1 MALLKVAGAM
11 LAASLVAPAFATDC
25 SEVGT
30 PVERNFD
37 KPACMLNKSP
47 YISDLTLTNDHIW
60 VLTGKVAIVGD
71 NQNSA
76 TLLIQPGTKLV
87 GDSGKD
93 YLLIRRGSQIVA
105 QGTANAPIVMTSSK
119 PVGQR
124 SRGDWGG
131 LVISGNAPVN
141 GCGLEDQNDPTR
153 GFCELKG
160 EGDSGLYGGGNPEDS
175 SGVLEYVVVEYAG
188 NEVTK
193 GDELNGIAFQGV
205 GSGTEVNYVQVHMG
219 FDDGFEFFGGTVNA
233 KHLVSTCNKD
243 DSLDWV
249 FGWQGKAQ
257 FVLIKQCNDF
267 ANNGIEADNND
278 DKRNSYPR
286 SMPTLSNMTIL
297 GATGDGEA
305 TGQGILLREGTG
317 AKIYNTIVKGFK
329 KSCLDIDDAET
340 MELAGDGE
348 SLIIESSIVD
358 CATNFET
365 EDFDITSWFQGGF
378 GNMAT
383 DPMLVGHQLGP
394 DSPAIGAGEPPFDIF
409 FDFADYIGAFDGVND
424 WTENANGEKWISTA
438 VK

>member
-1 MALLKVAGAM
+1 MRLVKLAGL
-11 LAASLVAPAFATDC
+11 LAAATLTSSAFATVC
-25 SEVGT
+25 EEVGT
-30 PVERNFD
+30 PVQRNFD
-37 KPACMLNKSP
+37 KPACMLDKSP
-47 YISDLTLTNDHIW
+47 YISNLTLTNDQVW
-60 VLTGKVAIVGD
+60 VLTGKVAIGGD
-71 NQNSA
+71 TANSA
-76 TLLIQPGTKLV
+76 TLLIEPGTKLV

-93 YLLIRRGSQIVA
+93 YLLIRRGSKIVA
-105 QGTANAPIVMTSSK
+105 KGSANAPIVMTSSK
-119 PVGQR
+119 PAGQR
-124 SRGDWGG
+124 ARGDWGG

-141 GCGLEDQNDPTR
+141 GCGLEDQEDPTQ

-160 EGDSGLYGGGNPEDS
+160 EGDSGLYGGNNPEDN

-205 GSGTEVNYVQVHMG
+205 GSGTTVDFVQVHMG

-249 FGWQGKAQ
+249 HGWKGKAQ
-257 FVLIKQCNDF
+257 FVLIRQCDDF

-278 DKRNSYPR
+278 DKRNSFPV
-286 SMPTLSNMTIL
+286 SQPQLSNLTII

-305 TGQGILLREGTG
+305 SGQGILLREGT
-317 AKIYNTIVKGFK
+317 AASIHSAIVTGFK

-340 MELAGDGE
+340 MELADAGE
-348 SLIIESSIVD
+348 LYIESSIVN

-365 EDFDITSWFQGGF
+365 EDFDITPWFLAGF
-378 GNMAT
+378 GNMVA
-383 DPMLVGHQLGP
+383 DPQLEGYEPGP
-394 DSPAIGAGEPPFDIF
+394 ASPALGAGETPLDIF
-409 FDFADYIGAFDGVND
+409 FDFADYIGAFDGIND

-438 VK
+438 TK